1 MARYMLDMP
10 AVLWSHSRQSFTI
23 SGTQFPGG
31 MNHPIHAGKPLKIS
45 AVCLNLNLKRWSNTM
60 NRILIASAIATSLF
74 AAPAFADCAADLA
87 KAQDKLKTAKLD
99 DAATASV
106 KDLVAKATDA
116 ASKKNEAAC
125 AASVAEL
132 VKLIPAK

>member
-1 MARYMLDMP
+1 MVTKSP
-10 AVLWSHSRQSFTI
+10 AFRHFRHPVFGRDESSHTHRQTAENKCTLPQSKSENWS
-23 SGTQFPGG
+23 
-31 MNHPIHAGKPLKIS
+31 K
-45 AVCLNLNLKRWSNTM
+45 TM

-87 KAQDKLKTAKLD
+87 KAQDTLKTAKLD
-99 DAATASV
+99 DKATASV

-116 ASKKNEAAC
+116 ATKKDEAAC
-125 AASVAEL
+125 AAAVAEL

>member
-1 MARYMLDMP
+1 
-10 AVLWSHSRQSFTI
+10 
-23 SGTQFPGG
+23 
-31 MNHPIHAGKPLKIS
+31 
-45 AVCLNLNLKRWSNTM
+45 M
-60 NRILIASAIATSLF
+60 NRIFIASAIATSLF

-87 KAQDKLKTAKLD
+87 KAQDSLKMAKLD
-99 DAATASV
+99 DKATASM

-116 ASKKNEAAC
+116 ATKKDEAGC

>member
-1 MARYMLDMP
+1 MVNIP
-10 AVLWSHSRQSFTI
+10 AMIWSHNRQLFAI

-31 MNHPIHAGKPLKIS
+31 MNHPTHTGKLLKIL
-45 AVCLNLNLKRWSNTM
+45 ALCLNLNLKIWSNTM
-60 NRILIASAIATSLF
+60 KRILIASAIATSLF

-87 KAQDKLKTAKLD
+87 KAQDTLKMAKLD
-99 DAATASV
+99 DKATASV

-116 ASKKNEAAC
+116 ATKKDEAAC

>member
-1 MARYMLDMP
+1 MVSMP
-10 AVLWSHSRQSFTI
+10 AIIWSHNRQPFAI
-23 SGTQFPGG
+23 SGTQFSGG
-31 MNHPIHAGKPLKIS
+31 MNHPKHTGKLLKIK
-45 AVCLNLNLKRWSNTM
+45 ALCLNLNLKIWSKTM

-87 KAQDKLKTAKLD
+87 KAQDTLKTAKLD
-99 DAATASV
+99 DKATASV

-116 ASKKNEAAC
+116 ATKKDEAAC